1 MRLFCACPLVIAFGK
16 KIIPLPKIQKRKAK
30 LFFCMK
36 KITKIGTVRNLISWP
51 SFHLVYE
58 WEDVLKEELHLKMRY
73 RSKYLKDINEIIAR
87 LSRNLSFFYIP
98 SCFYSKNKCMLT
110 WDLAAEIWDRYDNR
124 SNVIP
129 CVIDFFL
136 QRSAIR
142 NFSAA
147 YSRNPFVLISS
158 AEAYQFLL
166 GKTPN
171 LIFHY
176 PLSISDKYRI
186 DSTTKFSK
194 EYDIVLFGRQNPVLN
209 EYLATYM
216 KSHPDCICVSEDEN
230 KKFHYYSSTGDY
242 IGDINTREQY
252 INLMRKSRIGLYSTP
267 GIDGGEARTNGF
279 NQVTPKFLELLAC
292 GCHVIARYKENPD
305 TDFYRLSDFSPNISS
320 YEEFEK
326 RMDYCRSC
334 EVDVEVYSTY
344 LEQHYTSKRVLLL
357 NDIMNQY
364 NQMRK

>member
-1 MRLFCACPLVIAFGK
+1 
-16 KIIPLPKIQKRKAK
+16 
-30 LFFCMK
+30 MK
-36 KITKIGTVRNLISWP
+36 KITKIGSVRKLETWP
-51 SFHLVYE
+51 NFHLVYE
-58 WEDVLKEELHLKMRY
+58 WEDVLKEELHLKMCY
-73 RSKYLKDINEIIAR
+73 RSKYLKGINENIAR
-87 LSRNLSFFYIP
+87 VSRNVPFFNIP
-98 SCFYSKNKCMLT
+98 SFLYSQTKCVFV
-110 WDLAAEIWDRYDNR
+110 WDLYAEIWDRYDNR

-136 QRSAIR
+136 QESAIS

-158 AEAYQFLL
+158 AEAYQFLQ

-171 LIFHY
+171 RIYHY

-186 DSTTKFSK
+186 DSSTKFSK
-194 EYDIVLFGRQNPVLN
+194 EYDIVLFGRVNSVLN

-216 KSHPDCICVSEDEN
+216 KSHPDCTCVLEDE
-230 KKFHYYSSTGDY
+230 KRKLHYYSSTGDY
-242 IGDINTREQY
+242 VGDISTREQY

-279 NQVTPKFLELLAC
+279 NQVTPKFLELLAS
-292 GCHVIARYKENPD
+292 GCHIIARYKENPD
-305 TDFYRLSDFSPNISS
+305 TDFYQLSDFSPNVSS

-326 RMDYCRSC
+326 RMDYCRDS
-334 EVDVEVYSTY
+334 EVDMEMYSSY
-344 LEQHYTSKRVLLL
+344 LEQHYTSKRALLL

-364 NQMRK
+364 NQTRK